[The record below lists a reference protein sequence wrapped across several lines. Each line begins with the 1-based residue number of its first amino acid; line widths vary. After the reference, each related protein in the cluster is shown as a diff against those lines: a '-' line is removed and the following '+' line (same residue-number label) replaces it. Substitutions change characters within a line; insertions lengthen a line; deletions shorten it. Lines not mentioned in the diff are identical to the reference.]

1 MLTTGDGR
9 YNLRPTVNSSLKDF
23 CCAGGGPLATGDA
36 TLRIGGFGIEVGS
49 DHCASSEKS
58 VGCRTVEESGFK
70 PMGNGIS
77 VPSPDLF
84 VCLWLICVPSIPA
97 FSPDDA
103 SVMPDNFIE
112 HPKRLGAD
120 LQFVHR
126 AALSPRAPTLSLA

>member
-9 YNLRPTVNSSLKDF
+9 YNLRPTVNSFRKTFVVLVV
-23 CCAGGGPLATGDA
+23 ALWLLATQHCGLEA
-36 TLRIGGFGIEVGS
+36 LGFELGS

-84 VCLWLICVPSIPA
+84 VCLWLICAPSIPA

-103 SVMPDNFIE
+103 SVMPDDFIE
-112 HPKRLGAD
+112 HPKGWVPTW
-120 LQFVHR
+120 QFVHR